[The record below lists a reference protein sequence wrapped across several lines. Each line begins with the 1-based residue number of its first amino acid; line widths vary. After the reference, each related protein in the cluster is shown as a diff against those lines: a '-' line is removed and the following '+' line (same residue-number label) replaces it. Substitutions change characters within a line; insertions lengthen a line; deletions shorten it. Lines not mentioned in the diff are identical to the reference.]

1 MVDTT
6 TTTATSDIVMN
17 ILSQIGYAG
26 PLTLLIIIIVF
37 SLYSN
42 TPESLKMSPQTYI
55 AIILIWQIAN
65 IFLNMALKQIIKE
78 PRPPNTQ
85 SINSIDAIKTANDYG
100 MPSGHTQLVFSQ
112 LTFIALILK
121 NKLLTFIAFLQAI
134 FTVIQRY
141 YYKKHTALQLTI
153 GAMIG
158 ILTGIITSFFI
169 KKQKK
174 Q

>member
-6 TTTATSDIVMN
+6 SDIVIN

-42 TPESLKMSPQTYI
+42 TPESLNMSPQTYI
-55 AIILIWQIAN
+55 VIILIWQIVN

-85 SINSIDAIKTANDYG
+85 NINSIDAIKTANDYG
-100 MPSGHTQLVFSQ
+100 MPSGHAQLVFSQ
-112 LTFIALILK
+112 LTFISLTLK

-141 YYKKHTALQLTI
+141 NYKKHTALQLTI
-153 GAMIG
+153 GAIIG

-169 KKQKK
+169 KKQIK